1 MIRNTLAVRAILIL
15 ENETMKNESKIVFF
29 NRGLSFKTRPDAL
42 SIKPLIGTGFI
53 CVVFSLFFSASLSAQ
68 SLTDEFGGFSASSN
82 EPIDIVA
89 DQLQVNDITKTAIF
103 SGDVKAVQGDFE
115 LRSKRLEVFYSG
127 TPQGGTG
134 GKVKRLVA
142 KGKVLITTKDN
153 QSATSEWANFDVIK
167 QIITLGDQVVLT
179 QGSNIINGGQLQ
191 IDLKT
196 RQSKFINKRVNG
208 KLLEKGKKGRVRMK
222 VDVKSQKNK
231 KAPF

>member
-1 MIRNTLAVRAILIL
+1 MIRNILKVISTLIV
-15 ENETMKNESKIVFF
+15 ENETMITGPSLF
-29 NRGLSFKTRPDAL
+29 SFKKGLGVRSLTCPKFGA
-42 SIKPLIGTGFI
+42 GFF
-53 CVVFSLFFSASLSAQ
+53 CVVFSLCFSVSLSAQ
-68 SLTDEFGGFSASSN
+68 SLTDEFAGFSSTSN

-89 DQLQVNDITKTAIF
+89 DQLQVDDLKKTAVF

-127 TPQGGTG
+127 SPQGGTG
-134 GKVKRLVA
+134 GKVKLLVA
-142 KGKVLITTKDN
+142 KGTVLITTKDD

-179 QGSNIINGGQLQ
+179 QGGNIINGGQLR

-196 RQSKFINKRVNG
+196 RQSKFINKR
-208 KLLEKGKKGRVRMK
+208 KKGRVRMK

-231 KAPF
+231 KPPF

>member
-1 MIRNTLAVRAILIL
+1 MIRHTLAVRAILIL
-15 ENETMKNESKIVFF
+15 ETETMINQSKMVFF
-29 NRGLSFKTRPDAL
+29 NRGLSAL
-42 SIKPLIGTGFI
+42 NPKRLTFGTGFI

-115 LRSKRLEVFYSG
+115 LRSKSLEVFYSG

-134 GKVKRLVA
+134 GKVKRMIA
-142 KGKVLITTKDN
+142 KGKVAITTKDD

-179 QGSNIINGGQLQ
+179 QGSNIINGGQLR

-196 RQSKFINKRVNG
+196 RQSKFINKR
-208 KLLEKGKKGRVRMK
+208 KKGRVRMK

-231 KAPF
+231 KPPF